1 MSTLTLQLDVRTCR
15 HKLASYYGNTRTLMA
30 CSSASSCIR
39 TAIYNTHLAA
49 YQQKLALVSVSER
62 SVGSNSRLAP
72 AATTGQGEGYT
83 TLAQPVQYEEE
94 VKKSRFLVKAWP
106 VQSGVEA
113 QQRIKAA
120 SDPRCACVA
129 CIHSGLPNLGFLLL
143 CYMAHAS
150 PPVALRVPLSSFKA
164 NIGFSSVGAPCM
176 PAAPPTTVLRGTSA
190 LLTAAAVTMVS
201 RQALQAGLSCQP

>member
-129 CIHSGLPNLGFLLL
+129 CIHSGSDTPCQTWAFCCCAIRHMHLLL
-143 CYMAHAS
+143 LLYVFLYPHSKPTSGS
-150 PPVALRVPLSSFKA
+150 P
-164 NIGFSSVGAPCM
+164 
-176 PAAPPTTVLRGTSA
+176 
-190 LLTAAAVTMVS
+190 
-201 RQALQAGLSCQP
+201 Q